1 MESPAS
7 ATWPQS
13 NRKLQEV
20 LKSLQLAAKSLLKLF
35 SALASIYKD
44 AAIAFTKLLQRCRK
58 SLKQMQTSQRGKYR
72 TGIYSVPRNL
82 PRRYN

>member
-1 MESPAS
+1 MIG
-7 ATWPQS
+7 
-13 NRKLQEV
+13 K
-20 LKSLQLAAKSLLKLF
+20 AAKALLKAF
-35 SALASIYKD
+35 SGLVSIFRT

-58 SLKQMQTSQRGKYR
+58 SLKRMQTSKHNKYR